1 MEQKRKTHAVLV
13 GALIIA
19 VSQSSALAFETLQ
32 PTSSPD
38 CNEAKLPNTLGLSTA
53 KPKIGL
59 ALGGGGARGAAHVG
73 VLKVLERE
81 GIKFDYVTGT
91 SIGAVIGGFYC
102 LGVKPERMEKPV
114 LKAQVMRK
122 FYDVPLSIRLLTFP
136 LSRMSRFF
144 GIKSYDGLYRGQRFN
159 KYLLAG
165 MSPDLQSIENLPIPF
180 AAVSFNLLDGKPYL
194 IRKGNLATAMMASC
208 AVPSLRSPIEI
219 EGQLMV
225 DGGVVCN
232 LPVKQCR
239 ELGAEFVI
247 AVNIDESFEHAEPDA
262 FRATGSIARR
272 MLTWAL
278 TEMDRP
284 QVLMADVVIHPDT
297 TGISLISTKKSDARR
312 AMLAGEQAAEAALPL
327 IVDKLQRR
335 KSKN

>member
-1 MEQKRKTHAVLV
+1 MPK
-13 GALIIA
+13 I
-19 VSQSSALAFETLQ
+19 
-32 PTSSPD
+32 
-38 CNEAKLPNTLGLSTA
+38 LGLSTA

-102 LGVKPERMEKPV
+102 LGIKPERMEKPV

-144 GIKSYDGLYRGQRFN
+144 GVKSYDGLYRGRRFN

-165 MSPDLQSIENLPIPF
+165 MSPDQQSIENLPIPF

-208 AVPSLRSPIEI
+208 AVPSLRRPIEI

-225 DGGVVCN
+225 DGGVGCN

-247 AVNIDESFEHAEPDA
+247 AVNIDESFEHADPDV

-278 TEMDRP
+278 SEMDRP
-284 QVLMADVVIHPDT
+284 QVYLADVVIHPDT

-312 AMLAGEQAAEAALPL
+312 AMLAGEQAAEAALPV
-327 IVDKLQRR
+327 IVEKLKQRR
-335 KSKN
+335 KSEN